1 MNRCQQT
8 IGHIVQVSQ
17 SCAIYAEHKTIAF
30 SRRSSAVQVG
40 FCSVLYQS
48 RAALPRYQAELK
60 KKVYASIGNLW
71 LVARIRKFCCSLV

>member
-8 IGHIVQVSQ
+8 IGHIVSVSQ

-48 RAALPRYQAELK
+48 RAALPYYQVELK
-60 KKVYASIGNLW
+60 KKKYMQALEICGW
-71 LVARIRKFCCSLV
+71 LHEYVSSAVA